1 MLPTALLSTNNNIN
15 TFSNGSKRAGGPH
28 HQLIIAVLMTA
39 IFHLTAADVVEFK
52 NHAATKAFLTF
63 LDSRGGA
70 ATKMSSSSDSEES
83 HLVVNESRLPSHL
96 MKKNHAPS
104 ANSSPRSARKRPER
118 RIDPAQFA
126 NFMD

>member
-70 ATKMSSSSDSEES
+70 ATF
-83 HLVVNESRLPSHL
+83 
-96 MKKNHAPS
+96 PS
-104 ANSSPRSARKRPER
+104 ASDENFRK
-118 RIDPAQFA
+118 IGLVLGTNTFSCFA
-126 NFMD
+126 EVMTCLCMI